1 MREEVAHRAGLSVD
15 YVDRLVELRIV
26 SPGEGTSPF
35 SGGDVWR
42 ARFIHALEQG
52 GVPLEVVGSAIQS
65 GDLSFAFFDA
75 SYWDRF
81 GGLAAKT
88 YRELSAE
95 TGLSLDL
102 LQTIR
107 ESMGF
112 ARPEPDDRARE
123 DDLNPIA
130 LVQTLIATGVDPVAM
145 ERHVR
150 TWGESIRRIAE
161 ADADFYRT
169 QIEVPLL
176 RAGLST
182 SEILQAETE
191 ATAMM
196 APLLDPALLSV
207 YHAQSEHTWMANIVE
222 AVEATLEKAGL
233 HRSISHPPAM
243 CFLDLSGYTRLTE
256 ERGDEAAAGI
266 SATLGK
272 LVQRSSHGH
281 GGRPVKWLGDGVMV
295 FFREPAAAVAF
306 ALEMLEH
313 IPEAD
318 LPPAHV
324 GIDAGP
330 LISQDGDYFG
340 RTVNMAARIAA
351 YAKAGQ
357 VVVSDDVMRVT
368 TDPGVE
374 FVEMGAVAL
383 KGTDFTH
390 GGTLSRFAGWADVGN
405 LCVREEHRGNGIGTW
420 LLANAAEWL
429 RIGRVD
435 RLLTYLW
442 PEQEAELAFS
452 LHGGFRELTR
462 TRRGWARKP

>member
-1 MREEVAHRAGLSVD
+1 MNTGLGQGLPESLRQPLPWQVVGGFTREELAQRAGVSVD
-15 YVDRLVELRIV
+15 YLDRLVELRIV
-26 SPGEGTSPF
+26 SSDEGDSPF
-35 SGGDVWR
+35 SDGDVRR
-42 ARFIHALEQG
+42 ARFVHGLEQG
-52 GVPLEVVGSAIQS
+52 GVPLEAVGSAVRS

-102 LQTIR
+102 LQVIR

-112 ARPEPDDRARE
+112 ARPGPDDRVRE
-123 DDLNPIA
+123 DEFAVLP
-130 LVQTLIATGVDPVAM
+130 LVRTLIAAGADPLAM

-150 TWGESIRRIAE
+150 VWGESVRRIAE
-161 ADADFYRT
+161 ADGNFYLT

-176 RAGLST
+176 RAGLSW
-182 SEILQAETE
+182 SEMLQAGSE
-191 ATAMM
+191 ATVMI

-207 YHAQSEHTWMANIVE
+207 YHAQSEHTWMANVVE

-256 ERGDEAAAGI
+256 ERGDEAAAEM
-266 SATLGK
+266 SATLGR
-272 LVQRSSHGH
+272 LVQRSSHGR

-295 FFREPAAAVAF
+295 YFREPAAAVLF
-306 ALEMLEH
+306 ALEMRED
-313 IPEAD
+313 IPPAN

-330 LISQDGDYFG
+330 LIFQDGDYFG
-340 RTVNMAARIAA
+340 RTVNTAARIAA
-351 YAKAGQ
+351 YANAGQ
-357 VVVSDDVMRVT
+357 VLVSGDVLEVT

-374 FVEMGAVAL
+374 FVDIGSVEL
-383 KGTDFTH
+383 KGV
-390 GGTLSRFAGWADVGN
+390 SRP
-405 LCVREEHRGNGIGTW
+405 VRLH
-420 LLANAAEWL
+420 
-429 RIGRVD
+429 
-435 RLLTYLW
+435 
-442 PEQEAELAFS
+442 EA
-452 LHGGFRELTR
+452 RR
-462 TRRGWARKP
+462 TS

>member
-1 MREEVAHRAGLSVD
+1 MTKVVGGFTRAEVAQRAGVPVD

-26 SPGEGTSPF
+26 SPGKGNSPF

-42 ARFIHALEQG
+42 ARFVHALEQG
-52 GVPLEVVGSAIQS
+52 GVPLEAVASAVQS

-81 GGLAAKT
+81 GGLVAKT

-102 LQTIR
+102 LQAIR

-112 ARPEPDDRARE
+112 ARPGPDDRVRE
-123 DDLNPIA
+123 DEFDPVA
-130 LVQTLIATGVDPVAM
+130 LVRTFIAAGADPVAM

-150 TWGESIRRIAE
+150 IWGESIRRIAE
-161 ADADFYRT
+161 ADAMFYRT

-176 RAGLST
+176 RAGLTT
-182 SEILQAETE
+182 SEMMQAGTE
-191 ATAMM
+191 ATAMF
-196 APLLDPALLSV
+196 APLLDPALLSL
-207 YHAQSEHTWMANIVE
+207 YHAQSEHTWMANVVE
-222 AVEATLEKAGL
+222 TVEATLEKAGL
-233 HRSISHPPAM
+233 HRSVSHPPAM

-256 ERGDEAAAGI
+256 ERGDEAAAEM

-272 LVQRSSHGH
+272 LVQRSSHGR

-295 FFREPAAAVAF
+295 YFTEPAAAVLF
-306 ALEMLEH
+306 ALEMLER
-313 IPEAD
+313 IPAAD

-330 LISQDGDYFG
+330 VIFQDGDYFG

-351 YAKAGQ
+351 YATAGQ
-357 VVVSDDVMRVT
+357 VLVSDDVMRVT

-374 FVEMGAVAL
+374 FVEMGAVEL
-383 KGTDFTH
+383 KGV
-390 GGTLSRFAGWADVGN
+390 SRP
-405 LCVREEHRGNGIGTW
+405 VRLHQAHRDG
-420 LLANAAEWL
+420 
-429 RIGRVD
+429 
-435 RLLTYLW
+435 
-442 PEQEAELAFS
+442 
-452 LHGGFRELTR
+452 
-462 TRRGWARKP
+462 

>member
-1 MREEVAHRAGLSVD
+1 MGSSKVEYHWTWWVRLFRAV
-15 YVDRLVELRIV
+15 
-26 SPGEGTSPF
+26 TF
-35 SGGDVWR
+35 
-42 ARFIHALEQG
+42 
-52 GVPLEVVGSAIQS
+52 
-65 GDLSFAFFDA
+65 SFAFFD
-75 SYWDRF
+75 SSIWDRF

-102 LQTIR
+102 LQTVR

-112 ARPEPDDRARE
+112 ARPAPDDPARTN
-123 DDLNPIA
+123 DLDPIA
-130 LVQTLIATGVDPVAM
+130 LVRALIATGVDPVAM

-161 ADADFYRT
+161 ADANLYRT
-169 QIEVPLL
+169 QIEIPLL

-182 SEILQAETE
+182 SEILQADTE
-191 ATAMM
+191 ASAMI

-207 YHAQSEHTWMANIVE
+207 YHAQSEHTSMASVVE
-222 AVEATLEKAGL
+222 MVEDMLEKAGL
-233 HRSISHPPAM
+233 HRRISQPPAM

-256 ERGDEAAAGI
+256 ERGDAAAAGM

-272 LVQRSSHGH
+272 LVQRSSHRL

-295 FFREPAAAVAF
+295 YFREPSAAVPF
-306 ALEMLEH
+306 ALEMLEQ

-330 LISQDGDYFG
+330 LIFQDGDYFG
-340 RTVNMAARIAA
+340 RTVNTAARIAA

-357 VVVSDDVMRVT
+357 VLVSDDVLQAT

-374 FVEMGAVAL
+374 FLDIGSIEL
-383 KGTDFTH
+383 KGVS
-390 GGTLSRFAGWADVGN
+390 GP
-405 LCVREEHRGNGIGTW
+405 VRLHEARSNG
-420 LLANAAEWL
+420 
-429 RIGRVD
+429 
-435 RLLTYLW
+435 
-442 PEQEAELAFS
+442 
-452 LHGGFRELTR
+452 
-462 TRRGWARKP
+462 